1 MKVNKAIGTRNIIKT
16 LIKDLGKYTIE
27 SGIIYFKSLLRGS
40 ILYAAEAMVNITEKE
55 IRLIEKSE
63 EATLRDLVK
72 TKCSAPRHLLYL
84 ELGIIPARYVIKQR
98 KGMLLKH
105 ILGQDNNSLMR
116 KVFNAQIKMPSKGDW
131 TSDVKNI
138 LKELKIQKTFAEIEA
153 ISKKTS

>member
-1 MKVNKAIGTRNIIKT
+1 M
-16 LIKDLGKYTIE
+16 
-27 SGIIYFKSLLRGS
+27 RGS

-72 TKCSAPRHLLYL
+72 TECSAPRHLLYL

-98 KGMLLKH
+98 KVMLLKH

-138 LKELKIQKTFAEIEA
+138 LKELKIKKTFAEIEA
-153 ISKKTS
+153 KSKNKLATIVKIAVQ